1 MKQLG
6 LRLLKAIFHRRK
18 PKKDELL
25 VLPQN
30 SEDMDEIL
38 DKAIRESFTRGDYVS
53 DQKCFGSR
61 SFWFYLKHELKEWWN
76 GDRWDSE
83 FRWLSKPVFVGSKLL
98 MLLWLWII
106 FQGIGV
112 GIFGL
117 AFDWGAILIGGIG
130 FLITP
135 GIYLYGRYVKFNRWR
150 KEFERKVRDKRI
162 ELTPSGRK
170 EYIAQLYKGLIDN
183 YSDMVTGQNS
193 PIGAV
198 LARCDRAEKE
208 SKQSFKHWT
217 DRFREAAHTGTI
229 AEEET
234 YLRERI
240 DLAKQL
246 VRKFEGMK
254 ARLEPQR
261 TMLQEF
267 FEGVRRQIPI
277 IESVASDYFEN
288 RRLQYLAD
296 EADAMEP
303 EIDLVG
309 LKIFHRFSKEMLFV
323 QDISAS
329 LSGVSVE
336 YFSVDQLESCA
347 ERIFK
352 INESAEKRIK
362 LLEAQVSGAAA

>member
-1 MKQLG
+1 MKRWCDG
-6 LRLLKAIFHRRK
+6 
-18 PKKDELL
+18 
-25 VLPQN
+25 
-30 SEDMDEIL
+30 
-38 DKAIRESFTRGDYVS
+38 VS
-53 DQKCFGSR
+53 CD
-61 SFWFYLKHELKEWWN
+61 L
-76 GDRWDSE
+76 E
-83 FRWLSKPVFVGSKLL
+83 FRVVDKLVFIGSQLL

-135 GIYLYGRYVKFNRWR
+135 GIYLLSRYVKFNGWR
-150 KEFERKVRDKRI
+150 KEFEREVRDKRT

-170 EYIAQLYKGLIDN
+170 EYIAQLYKGIINN

-193 PIGAV
+193 PIGTV
-198 LARCDRAEKE
+198 LARCDKAERE

-217 DRFREAAHTGTI
+217 NRFRQAVRTGTI
-229 AEEET
+229 EEEET
-234 YLRERI
+234 YLRERV
-240 DLAKQL
+240 DVAKQL

-261 TMLQEF
+261 IMLQEF

-309 LKIFHRFSKEMLFV
+309 LKIFHRFSEEMLFV

-336 YFSVDQLESCA
+336 YLSVDQLESCA
-347 ERIFK
+347 EHIFK
-352 INESAEKRIK
+352 IHESAEKRIK
-362 LLEAQVSGAAA
+362 LLEAQVSGAAV